1 MKYYILISFLKKR
14 FWQEFF
20 SELRSLILFFF
31 TLYYNKTCG
40 FRTFKTI
47 LWPMKRLT
55 TKVSTWWVHDI
66 TSVQFYY
73 SLISYDVSGTMTSVQ
88 GQKKNSST
96 TPTHRFNSRLFL
108 ICRNAISIA
117 LNFLHTIKNG
127 YIKLI

>member
-1 MKYYILISFLKKR
+1 MKNILISFFKKKILAR
-14 FWQEFF
+14 IFF
-20 SELRSLILFFF
+20 RTKILDSFFF